1 MAFANH
7 TWRGLDL
14 KQRLCVPVWL
24 SRVQGSADEL
34 FRFEWQLD
42 LATGDITRAIR
53 AERLVG
59 RRKILRRGSDHF

>member
-1 MAFANH
+1 V
-7 TWRGLDL
+7 RG
-14 KQRLCVPVWL
+14 KGC
-24 SRVQGSADEL
+24 AYEL

-59 RRKILRRGSDHF
+59 RREILRRGSDRF